1 MKTVQKFLIASI
13 LVLPVLIGIA
23 MLFQSTGQTG
33 RSSFSGSFPFKRIGL
48 VEIKGTIYESDE
60 YVRQLR
66 TFRLDNSIAGVILR
80 IDSPGG
86 AVAPAQEIY
95 GEIKKYRE
103 IHKPVVVSM
112 GTVAA
117 SGGYYIAAPATRIFA
132 DPGTLTGS
140 IGVIFTLPLYQEL
153 SKKIGVE
160 FRILKA
166 GALKDAGSPYRD
178 MQKSEKELLEGL
190 LEDTHEQFIDDVAR
204 GRAMSR
210 DTLEQYADG
219 RVLSGRQACQ
229 AGLVD
234 TLGGFED
241 AAEWIRNFTG
251 LSSGAKIVRK
261 KTTPSRILDWFE
273 DESSKLFPFLH
284 QIKRPAGLYYLM
296 SIKGN

>member
-1 MKTVQKFLIASI
+1 
-13 LVLPVLIGIA
+13 
-23 MLFQSTGQTG
+23 MLFHDRSETG
-33 RSSFSGSFPFKRIGL
+33 RSSFSGAFPFKRIGL
-48 VEIKGTIYESDE
+48 VEIKGTIYESDD
-60 YVRQLR
+60 YVHQLR

-95 GEIKKYRE
+95 REILKYRE
-103 IHKPVVVSM
+103 THKPVVVSM
-112 GTVAA
+112 GSVAA
-117 SGGYYIAAPATRIFA
+117 SGGYYIAAPASRIFA

-160 FRILKA
+160 FRVLKA
-166 GALKDAGSPYRD
+166 GALKDAGSPYRS
-178 MQKSEKELLEGL
+178 MEKEEKELLDGL
-190 LEDTHEQFIDDVAR
+190 LKDTHEQFITDVAK
-204 GRAMSR
+204 GRAMNR
-210 DTLEQYADG
+210 DTLMRFADG
-219 RVLSGRQACQ
+219 RILSGKQAYK

-241 AAEWIRNFTG
+241 AAEWIKSYTG

-261 KTTPSRILDWFE
+261 KTTPSRIFDWLE
-273 DESSKLFPFLH
+273 EESSKVFPFLR

-296 SIKGN
+296 SITGN